1 MNTDQLRQAAALMQP
16 VIINSEGNGSSF
28 SKFSLLSSIMC
39 IASMGNN
46 SITRNTRVEAKLFND
61 AVLFKYVCGLTFMWN
76 MATCTNLS
84 RGVQCI
90 QISLVVN
97 NVVCLMQD
105 RKQDSSEQ
113 D

>member
-28 SKFSLLSSIMC
+28 SKFSLLSSKCDVMF

-46 SITRNTRVEAKLFND
+46 FITRNTRVEAKLFND
-61 AVLFKYVCGLTFMWN
+61 AVLFKYVCGLTLMWN

-84 RGVQCI
+84 RGVHV
-90 QISLVVN
+90 SKFL
-97 NVVCLMQD
+97 
-105 RKQDSSEQ
+105 
-113 D
+113 